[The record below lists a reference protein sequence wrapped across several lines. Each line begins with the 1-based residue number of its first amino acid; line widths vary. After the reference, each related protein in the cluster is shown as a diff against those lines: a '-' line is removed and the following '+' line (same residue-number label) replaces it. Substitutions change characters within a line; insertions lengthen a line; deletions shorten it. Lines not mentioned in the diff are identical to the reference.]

1 MLYESNITFHVFLP
15 KIFSFYLIRSL
26 DLTPVTE
33 NTETRETSQMTHQ
46 TYVEDGT
53 FYRTVGS
60 VFSLINQFYE
70 RGKRKRLL

>member
-15 KIFSFYLIRSL
+15 KILRFYLIRSL

-33 NTETRETSQMTHQ
+33 NTESRETSQMTHQ
-46 TYVEDGT
+46 TYVEGGT

-70 RGKRKRLL
+70 GGKRKRLL